1 MREREREGEREIESR
16 EREKE
21 NVAWLCV
28 VEKMRGNQVA
38 GPQIL
43 IFCAG
48 NVAVYCS
55 VLTRDINY
63 TLFSIELIV
72 FFI

>member
-48 NVAVYCS
+48 NVAV
-55 VLTRDINY
+55 
-63 TLFSIELIV
+63 
-72 FFI
+72 

>member
-1 MREREREGEREIESR
+1 MRERENERAKEK
-16 EREKE
+16 REKE

-48 NVAVYCS
+48 NVAV
-55 VLTRDINY
+55 
-63 TLFSIELIV
+63 
-72 FFI
+72 